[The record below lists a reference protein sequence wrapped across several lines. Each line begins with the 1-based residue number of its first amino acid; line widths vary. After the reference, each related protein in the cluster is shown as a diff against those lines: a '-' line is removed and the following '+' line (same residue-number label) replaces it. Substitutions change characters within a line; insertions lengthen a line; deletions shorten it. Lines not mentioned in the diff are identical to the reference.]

1 MLFVEDE
8 QNQITFNPHHTVTVA
23 LNELSDLAFNWAV
36 AQVVGEPIQVEI
48 YDGYK
53 EVIIESTKRW
63 DSYSGENLRW
73 QPVHHHDFMHEL
85 VLKYKVGVTPMDD
98 AGSHWEARVFG
109 ESLSAQA
116 TSPHLAVLSLLV
128 RRHYG
133 EQATV
138 PTELQCQEQFA
149 QEFIE
154 EQRKAQAIDKQ
165 FDNEDDLYLIEERIR
180 RLNP

>member
-1 MLFVEDE
+1 MIFVENE
-8 QNQITFNPHHTVTVA
+8 EKEIMFNPHHTVTVA
-23 LNELSDLAFNWAV
+23 VDELSDLAFNWAV

-53 EVIIESTKRW
+53 EVTLTCTKRW
-63 DSYSGENLRW
+63 DTYFGDNLRW
-73 QPVHHHDFMHEL
+73 RPAHDHDFMHEL
-85 VLKYKVGVTPMDD
+85 VLKYKVGVMPLDET
-98 AGSHWEARVFG
+98 GNQWEARFFN
-109 ESLSAQA
+109 EPLTAQA
-116 TSPHLAVLSLLV
+116 SHPHLAVLSLLV

-149 QEFIE
+149 QEFLE
-154 EQRKAQAIDKQ
+154 EQRKAKAIDRQ

-180 RLNP
+180 RLNL

>member
-8 QNQITFNPHHTVTVA
+8 QKEITFNPHHTVTVA
-23 LNELSDLAFNWAV
+23 VDELSDLAFNWAV

-53 EVIIESTKRW
+53 EIIIESTKRW

-73 QPVHHHDFMHEL
+73 QPVHHHNLMHEI
-85 VLKYKVGVTPMDD
+85 VLKYKVGVMPLDE
-98 AGSHWEARVFG
+98 AGNLWEARFFDG
-109 ESLSAQA
+109 SISAQA
-116 TSPHLAVLSLLV
+116 LNPHLAVLSLLV
-128 RRHYG
+128 RSHYG
-133 EQATV
+133 ELATV

-149 QEFIE
+149 QEFLE
-154 EQRKAQAIDKQ
+154 EQRRAKAIDQQ